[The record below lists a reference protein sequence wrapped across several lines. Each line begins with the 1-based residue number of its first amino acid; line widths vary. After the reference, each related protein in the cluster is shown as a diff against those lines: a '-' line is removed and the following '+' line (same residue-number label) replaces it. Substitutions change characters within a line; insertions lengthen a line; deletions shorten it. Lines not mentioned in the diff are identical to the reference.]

1 MGGITYDA
9 DSEDRRYD
17 EAVQREIDERAAT
30 LLDAYVDG
38 RKAGR
43 DLSSP
48 EMNPHQSGSAKAE
61 AWERGRLTTLRL
73 KIESQR

>member
-48 EMNPHQSGSAKAE
+48 EMIHISPAAQRQRLGSAA
-61 AWERGRLTTLRL
+61 G
-73 KIESQR
+73 SPH